1 MKSKIK
7 NDSIYDSYYQHTLK
21 DNITCIGRGLH
32 SGLKTIMSIMPA
44 EPNTG
49 YVFMRRDVDSN
60 KAEVQARWY
69 NVTDTRLSTT
79 ISNNQGIR
87 VSTIEHLL
95 AALHSCGVDNAHIV
109 IDGPEVPIMDGSAA
123 TYVSLIKQVGRTR
136 QTAERR
142 AIVITKPVTVED
154 KNKSAHLVP
163 AIAPRV
169 DMTID
174 FDMSV
179 IGKQSMSVSIDEAI
193 FENDIAAA
201 RTFGFDEQIE
211 TLKKIGLAKGGSF
224 NNAVLIK
231 DNKIVNKEGLRYHN
245 EFVRHKILDCIG
257 DLSLAGAHI
266 VGKFIG
272 ESSGHQL
279 NNILLRELMLNEDS
293 WEYTTLQDA
302 EQNWSRI
309 VMRNQEFNFDA
320 VYENSN
326 R

>member
-1 MKSKIK
+1 MKSEIKI
-7 NDSIYDSYYQHTLK
+7 DSIYDSYYQHTLK

-44 EPNTG
+44 EANTG
-49 YVFMRRDVDSN
+49 YVFMRRDVDAD

-79 ISNNQGIR
+79 IANNRGTR

-95 AALHSCGVDNAHIV
+95 AALHTCGVDNAHIV

-123 TYVSLIKQVGRTR
+123 TYVALIKQVGRI
-136 QTAERR
+136 QQNAERR
-142 AIVITKPVTVED
+142 AIVITKPVTVTD

-163 AIAPRV
+163 AIIPSV
-169 DMTID
+169 DMTIN
-174 FDMSV
+174 FDMPV
-179 IGKQSMSVSIDEAI
+179 IGKQSMSVSIEETTFAK
-193 FENDIAAA
+193 DIAAA
-201 RTFGFDEQIE
+201 RTFGFDEQLE
-211 TLKKIGLAKGGSF
+211 TLKKIGLAKGGTLD
-224 NNAVLIK
+224 NAVLIK
-231 DNKIVNKEGLRYHN
+231 DNKVVNKEGLRFKN

-279 NNILLRELMLNEDS
+279 NNALLRELMLNEDS
-293 WEYTTLQDA
+293 WKYTTLRDA
-302 EQNWSRI
+302 EENWSNI
-309 VMRNQEFNFDA
+309 ISGNPEYNLNA
-320 VYENSN
+320 VYENG
-326 R
+326 